1 MDRIY
6 FKIAT
11 DYTRTPGPRYEKE
24 GPYSAEVLIRTKLDS
39 LFNEAVKDDKI
50 LTIDLDDT
58 AGYATSFLEGIF
70 GELARRYTKKK
81 VLKFIEI
88 VAEKKPWYKEESLEY
103 INDVEI

>member
-1 MDRIY
+1 MDKIY
-6 FKIAT
+6 FKIST

-24 GPYSAEVLIRTKLDS
+24 GPYSAELLLRTKLDA
-39 LFNEAVKDDKI
+39 LFREAMESNRV
-50 LTIDLDDT
+50 LSIDLDDT

-70 GELARRYTKKK
+70 GALARKYTKSK

-103 INDVEI
+103 INDVEN